1 MLLLFAF
8 YRSENKE
15 SIQAMLSETSKQKR
29 HRSTTISIHITAA
42 TWLIEFIGNSIL
54 IAIRFRNTEAN
65 MNGNFV
71 LFEVW
76 WFHTAVLIP
85 AMYVCNTDNVKDY
98 LKTIGWYNSFIDR
111 FRSTKVSPTQNENIE
126 MNVIPNNNASTSCTE
141 NTTNSI
147 MKPNFKKLPKT
158 KSDSQIL
165 RNVTNKCR
173 KKSV

>member
-8 YRSENKE
+8 DRSENKE

-29 HRSTTISIHITAA
+29 HCSTTISIHITAA

-54 IAIRFRNTEAN
+54 IAIRFRNTESS
-65 MNGNFV
+65 MNGMFV

-111 FRSTKVSPTQNENIE
+111 FRSTKVSPIQNENIV
-126 MNVIPNNNASTSCTE
+126 MNVIQNNNASTSSTE
-141 NTTNSI
+141 NATNSI

>member
-98 LKTIGWYNSFIDR
+98 LKTIGWYNAFIDR
-111 FRSTKVSPTQNENIE
+111 FRSTKVSPIQNENIV
-126 MNVIPNNNASTSCTE
+126 MNVIQNNNASTSSTE
-141 NTTNSI
+141 NATNSI
-147 MKPNFKKLPKT
+147 IKPNFKKLSKT
-158 KSDSQIL
+158 NSDSQIL
-165 RNVTNKCR
+165 RNVTKKCR